1 MPTKKTSNSSTSSG
15 SASMRNKANMWEGAS
30 SNAKSR
36 NLSCSGSS
44 TSSQKKSAS
53 KSRST
58 EFAQDMCKLTD
69 KEIISDVLGSHKALI
84 KLYGTALC
92 ETDNEKLRSL
102 IDSHLSEC
110 AEDQFD
116 AFTYMNQRGMYPT
129 DTAPTSKVTQAKKKF
144 GSYEAQMK
152 K

>member
-1 MPTKKTSNSSTSSG
+1 MPTKRSNSTTSSG

-30 SNAKSR
+30 SNAKSKNCR
-36 NLSCSGSS
+36 
-44 TSSQKKSAS
+44 TSSQRAKKSDD
-53 KSRST
+53 ST
-58 EFAQDMCKLTD
+58 EFAQDMCKLSD

-102 IDSHLSEC
+102 IDTHLSEC

-129 DTAPTSKVTQAKKKF
+129 DTAPASKVTQAKKKF
-144 GSYEAQMK
+144 GSYEATMK
-152 K
+152 R